1 MLVIRRHAGQAIVVG
16 EDVEIEVIECG
27 PNRVKLGIRA
37 PHEVTVARR
46 EARLTRQQNLAAAR
60 AIPAIGPEGVRQWQV
75 GSERP
80 A

>member
-16 EDVEIEVIECG
+16 DDVEIEVIECG

-60 AIPAIGPEGVRQWQV
+60 AIPGDALQGMRQWQV
-75 GSERP
+75 ETQQP